1 MSLQLSYDV
10 VQRFYFI
17 ELIIFWEGRLTTN
30 HLQQHFNISR
40 SSASKYIQDYLQ
52 CYPHS
57 LVYNASKKGYEQTA
71 KFTPTQ
77 GLSDLGSY
85 LNIAAQSMQSHVLN
99 HFTSMASPLVP
110 VQPSKIMGILQALKY
125 KQRIDVGYVSLSSP
139 EFESRIISPHNLV
152 FDGSRWHVRAYCEKN
167 RDFRD
172 FVLTRFNGDC
182 EIEGDGL
189 FAQQHDTLWQTIL
202 NVSIEPDPRLTQNKA
217 HIIALDHQM
226 TLQPNGHYKRTLQV
240 RAALLLYLL
249 KQLRVDSYQANPAA
263 QQIILSPDCLA
274 ELQPYMP

>member
-1 MSLQLSYDV
+1 MSLQLSYDT

-17 ELIIFWEGRLTTN
+17 ELIVYWEGRLTTN

-40 SSASKYIQDYLQ
+40 SSASKYIQDYLHH
-52 CYPHS
+52 YPHT

-71 KFTPTQ
+71 QFTPTQ
-77 GLSDLGSY
+77 GLSDLSSY
-85 LNIAAQSMQSHVLN
+85 LNITAQSMQRHILN
-99 HFTSMASPLVP
+99 HFTSMVSPLVP
-110 VQPSKIMGILQALKY
+110 VKPDKIMGVLQALKHQ
-125 KQRIDVGYVSLSSP
+125 QRIDVGYASLSSP
-139 EFESRIISPHNLV
+139 EFESRIISPHTLV

-172 FVLTRFNGDC
+172 FVLTRFNGEY
-182 EIEGDGL
+182 EIEGDAA
-189 FAQQHDTLWQTIL
+189 FAQHHDTLWQTLL
-202 NVSIEPDPRLTQNKA
+202 NVSIEPDPRLPANKA

-249 KQLRVDSYQANPAA
+249 KQLRVDSYQTNPAA

-274 ELQPYMP
+274 ALQPYMP